1 MTQAFQA
8 HEVAAADE
16 QPEHRAVMEPTPK
29 RVRVVFNGETI
40 ADSKRVLIMHET
52 KHVPV
57 YYFPMADVRMDLM
70 EATDHATY

>member
-1 MTQAFQA
+1 MTQAFRVY
-8 HEVAAADE
+8 EVAAADD

-40 ADSKRVLIMHET
+40 ADSRRVLIMHET

-57 YYFPMADVRMDLM
+57 YYFPMDDVRMDIM
-70 EATDHATY
+70 EATDHATF

>member
-1 MTQAFQA
+1 MTQAFRA
-8 HEVAAADE
+8 YEVAGADD
-16 QPEHRAVMEPTPK
+16 QPEHIAVMEPTPK

-52 KHVPV
+52 KRVPV
-57 YYFPMADVRMDLM
+57 YYFPMPDVRMDLM

>member
-1 MTQAFQA
+1 MTQAFRA
-8 HEVAAADE
+8 YEVAAADD

-29 RVRVVFNGETI
+29 RIRVVLGGVTV
-40 ADSKRVLIMHET
+40 ADSTRVLMMHET

-70 EATDHATY
+70 EATDHSTF

>member
-1 MTQAFQA
+1 MTQAFRA
-8 HEVAAADE
+8 YEVAAADD

-40 ADSKRVLIMHET
+40 ADSRRVLIMHET

-57 YYFPMADVRMDLM
+57 YYFPMDDVRMDIT
-70 EATDHATY
+70 EATDHATF

>member
-1 MTQAFQA
+1 MTQAFRA
-8 HEVAAADE
+8 YDVAAADD

-40 ADSKRVLIMHET
+40 ADSRRVLIMHET

-57 YYFPMADVRMDLM
+57 YYFPMDDVRMDIM
-70 EATDHATY
+70 EATDHTTF

>member
-1 MTQAFQA
+1 MTQAFRA
-8 HEVAAADE
+8 YEVAAADD

-40 ADSKRVLIMHET
+40 ADSRRVLIMHET

-57 YYFPMADVRMDLM
+57 YYFPMDDVRMDIM
-70 EATDHATY
+70 EATDHATF

>member
-1 MTQAFQA
+1 MTQAFRA
-8 HEVAAADE
+8 YEVTAADG
-16 QPEHRAVMEPTPK
+16 QPEHIAVMEPTPK

-52 KHVPV
+52 KRVPV

>member
-1 MTQAFQA
+1 MTQAFRA
-8 HEVAAADE
+8 YEVASVDD
-16 QPEHRAVMEPTPK
+16 QPEHIAVMEPTPK

>member
-1 MTQAFQA
+1 MTQAFRA
-8 HEVAAADE
+8 YEVAAVDD

-40 ADSKRVLIMHET
+40 ADSKRVLVMHET

-57 YYFPMADVRMDLM
+57 YYFPMDDVRMDIM
-70 EATDHATY
+70 EATDHATF

>member
-1 MTQAFQA
+1 MTQAFRA
-8 HEVAAADE
+8 REVAAADD

-40 ADSKRVLIMHET
+40 ADSKRVLVMHET

-57 YYFPMADVRMDLM
+57 YYFPMDDVRMDIM
-70 EATDHATY
+70 EATDHATF

>member
-1 MTQAFQA
+1 MTQAFRA
-8 HEVAAADE
+8 YEVAAADD

-40 ADSKRVLIMHET
+40 ADSRRVLVMHET

-57 YYFPMADVRMDLM
+57 YYFPMDDVRMDIM
-70 EATDHATY
+70 EATDHATF